1 MVEDNV
7 TDLLESLDS
16 CNKFE
21 IIESNI
27 VYNKFEDAYYEFE
40 NSKSLENFL
49 MLEGCD
55 LIPKK
60 SKLNIISNSACL
72 PDMPGYPNCQSN
84 PIVRTYSNMYLIIIQ
99 VIYLIIYI
107 Y

>member
-49 MLEGCD
+49 MLEECD
-55 LIPKK
+55 LISKK